1 MAWYTFDGIVGVV
14 GNEALCS
21 ECDSL
26 IYFHIVAYDRCRSDD
41 DSRAVVDDKTFSDGS
56 TGMDVDTGGRVGKL
70 GDHAR
75 DDGDFELLQTV
86 GDAIA
91 DGCAE
96 SRVAGYDFVG
106 GDGCGVAQ
114 IGSVDV
120 GVEHAAEFGKTF
132 DEGIG
137 IGVCA
142 LVDFLDRGFAIVA
155 VETESGCNLA
165 GEEFMEFVT
174 FEGHDSTHDRLSPV
188 AFGEKSGKHESGG
201 QLYDPAYLGV

>member
-1 MAWYTFDGIVGVV
+1 MAWYAFDGIVGVV

-56 TGMDVDTGGRVGKL
+56 TGMDVDTGGRVCEL

-75 DDGDFELLQTV
+75 DDGHFEQLQTV

-91 DGCAE
+91 DSCAE

-106 GDGCGVAQ
+106 GDGCGVAE
-114 IGSVDV
+114 IGSVNIS
-120 GVEHAAEFGKTF
+120 VEHTAEFGKTF

-137 IGVCA
+137 IGVGA
-142 LVDFLDRGFAIVA
+142 LVDFFDRGFAVVA
-155 VETESGCNLA
+155 VETESGGNLA